1 MIFREKLYEVLNEK
15 NDGKNNKDGDR
26 KLSPLQKKYFKY
38 FMDTLDKYGVET
50 PAELDDEEIK
60 KFFNDIKAGWVK
72 GKGPKDEVEK

>member
-1 MIFREKLYEVLNEK
+1 MIFREKLHEVLNE
-15 NDGKNNKDGDR
+15 KNNKDGDR

-50 PAELDDEEIK
+50 PAELDDKETK